1 MRVRSRELPWFAGAI
16 LIALVVTAAFAPYL
30 APQSPTDG
38 DITQKLIPP
47 FWMERGEGGHPLG
60 TDRFGRDVLSRVI
73 YGSRISLIVSLL
85 AIGLSGTF
93 GTALG
98 LISGYRGGLTDSLL
112 MRFADIGLSLPTIL
126 IAVVLVAVSEPSFQN
141 VVLVISLLLWPRFAR
156 QIRGETLAVK
166 EQDFVALAVVA
177 GRSNIWI
184 ISRHIFPNV
193 VPTLLV
199 ISTLQ
204 VGYVILLEGTLS
216 FLGVGVPPP
225 NPAWGLMIAE
235 GRGFLATAWW
245 ITLFPGLAMLLTV
258 LAVNLMGDW
267 LRDHLD
273 PKLRQV
279 GSRAD
284 PEPTIEPVPEAR
296 PRGAAAGADGG

>member
-1 MRVRSRELPWFAGAI
+1 ML
-16 LIALVVTAAFAPYL
+16 TAVLAPLL
-30 APQSPTDG
+30 APQSPTEA
-38 DITQKLIPP
+38 DISQKLIPP
-47 FWMERGEGGHPLG
+47 AWMDRGTWEHPLG
-60 TDRFGRDVLSRVI
+60 TDRFGRDVLSRII
-73 YGSRISLIVSLL
+73 YGSQISLVVSLI
-85 AIGLSGTF
+85 AIGVAGTV

-98 LISGYRGGLTDSLL
+98 LISGYRGGLTDSIL
-112 MRFADIGLSLPTIL
+112 MRLTDIGLSLPTIL
-126 IAVVLVAVSEPSFQN
+126 IAVVLVAVSEPSFRN
-141 VVLVISLLLWPRFAR
+141 VVFVIALLLWPRFAR
-156 QIRGETLAVK
+156 QMRGETLAVK

-177 GRSNIWI
+177 GRSSAWI
-184 ISRHIFPNV
+184 IRRHVFPNV

-225 NPAWGLMIAE
+225 NPAWGLMIAD

-245 ITLFPGLAMLLTV
+245 ISLFPGLAMLLTV

-273 PKLRQV
+273 PKLRQLG
-279 GSRAD
+279 GSPAVETPAAERGDVVA
-284 PEPTIEPVPEAR
+284 EPAR
-296 PRGAAAGADGG
+296 FTLKGEQP

>member
-1 MRVRSRELPWFAGAI
+1 MLARSRDLPWFAGTI
-16 LIALVVTAAFAPYL
+16 LAVLVLTALFAPAL
-30 APQSPTDG
+30 APQDPVAG
-38 DITQKLIPP
+38 DITAKLIPP
-47 FWMERGEGGHPLG
+47 MWMQGGSSEHPLG
-60 TDRFGRDVLSRVI
+60 TDRFGRDVISRII
-73 YGSRISLIVSLL
+73 YGSRISLLVSII
-85 AIGLSGTF
+85 AIGVAGTF
-93 GTALG
+93 GTVLG
-98 LISGYRGGLTDSLL
+98 MISGYRGGLTDIVL
-112 MRFADIGLSLPTIL
+112 MRLTDITLSLPTIL
-126 IAVVLVAVSEPSFQN
+126 IAVVMVAVSEPSFRN
-141 VVLVISLLLWPRFAR
+141 VVLIIAVLLWPRFSR

-177 GRSNIWI
+177 GRSSTWI
-184 ISRHIFPNV
+184 IARHIFPNV

-225 NPAWGLMIAE
+225 NPAWGLMIAD

-245 ITLFPGLAMLLTV
+245 ISLFPGLAMLLTV

-273 PKLRQV
+273 PKLRQA
-279 GSRAD
+279 GSRATILES
-284 PEPTIEPVPEAR
+284 PAPVEPAMADAR
-296 PRGAAAGADGG
+296 ARSD